1 MAADYTRPMALT
13 SDSSTST
20 KAIAAY
26 SHVNI
31 VADDLDAARD
41 FYGTKLGLPE
51 IPRPDFGIPGAW
63 YRLGPSQ
70 FHIIVVKEMPDLK
83 GTAPH
88 FAIYIPTDEFESTIA
103 ALKADGVAFTSDLRV
118 REDFGVPVKTAF
130 CKDPAG
136 NLIEFTDVALF
147 S

>member
-1 MAADYTRPMALT
+1 MALT
-13 SDSSTST
+13 SEPTTDA
-20 KAIAAY
+20 KALAAY

-41 FYGTKLGLPE
+41 FYGTKLGLAE

-63 YRLGPSQ
+63 FRLGPSQ
-70 FHIIVVKEMPDLK
+70 FHIISVKDMPDLK

-88 FAIYIPTDEFESTIA
+88 FAIYIPTERFESTID
-103 ALKADGVAFTSDLRV
+103 ALKADGVAFTSDV
-118 REDFGVPVKTAF
+118 RTRDDFGVTVKTAF

-147 S
+147 A

>member
-1 MAADYTRPMALT
+1 MAVTTATTHSAKAL
-13 SDSSTST
+13 
-20 KAIAAY
+20 AAY

-41 FYGTKLGLPE
+41 FYGTKLGLTE

-63 YRLGPSQ
+63 FRLGPSQ

-83 GTAPH
+83 GSAPH
-88 FAIYIPTDEFESTIA
+88 FAIHVPTDEFESTIG
-103 ALKADGVAFTSDLRV
+103 ALKSSGVAFTSDIRS
-118 REDFGVPVKTAF
+118 REDFGVAIKTAF

-136 NLIEFTDVALF
+136 NLIEFTDAALF
-147 S
+147 

>member
-1 MAADYTRPMALT
+1 MA
-13 SDSSTST
+13 STTVSAPST
-20 KAIAAY
+20 KTLAGY

-41 FYGTKLGLPE
+41 FYGTKLGLTE
-51 IPRPDFGIPGAW
+51 LARPDFGVPGTW

-70 FHIIVVKEMPDLK
+70 FHIIAVKEMPDLK
-83 GTAPH
+83 GAAPH
-88 FAIYIPTDEFESTIA
+88 FAIYVPTEDFAATIG
-103 ALKADGVAFTSDLRV
+103 ALKDADVTFISDIRT
-118 REDFGVPVKTAF
+118 RDDFGTTVTTAF

-147 S
+147 

>member
-1 MAADYTRPMALT
+1 MASTTDAAPSTPPAGNAAL
-13 SDSSTST
+13 
-20 KAIAAY
+20 AAY

-41 FYGTKLGLPE
+41 FYGTKLGLTE

-63 YRLGPSQ
+63 FRLGPSQ
-70 FHIIVVKEMPDLK
+70 FHIILVPEMPDLK
-83 GTAPH
+83 GAAPH
-88 FAIYIPTDEFESTIA
+88 FAVYVPTADFERTIGE
-103 ALKADGVAFTSDLRV
+103 LKDKGIAFTSDVRV

-130 CKDPAG
+130 CKDPSG

-147 S
+147 A

>member
-1 MAADYTRPMALT
+1 MASTTDAHPSVPAAGNTAL
-13 SDSSTST
+13 
-20 KAIAAY
+20 AAY

-41 FYGTKLGLPE
+41 FYGAKLGLTE
-51 IPRPDFGIPGAW
+51 IPRPNFGIPGAW
-63 YRLGPSQ
+63 FRLGPSQ
-70 FHIIVVKEMPDLK
+70 FHIIVVPEMPDLK
-83 GTAPH
+83 GAAPH
-88 FAIYIPTDEFESTIA
+88 FAVYVPSERFEATIES
-103 ALKADGVAFTSDLRV
+103 LKAQGVAFTSDVRT

-147 S
+147 

>member
-1 MAADYTRPMALT
+1 MAAPT
-13 SDSSTST
+13 TST
-20 KAIAAY
+20 RVAKTLAAY

-41 FYGTKLGLPE
+41 FYGTKLGLTE
-51 IPRPDFGIPGAW
+51 LPRPDFGIPGAW
-63 YRLGPSQ
+63 FRLGPSQ
-70 FHIIVVKEMPDLK
+70 FHIIVVNEMPDLK
-83 GTAPH
+83 GAAPH
-88 FAIYIPTDEFESTIA
+88 FAIYIPTEEFEPTIG
-103 ALKADGVAFTSDLRV
+103 ALKDAGVTFTSDIRS

-147 S
+147 

>member
-1 MAADYTRPMALT
+1 MASTTDAATPTTRTTPAAGNTALV
-13 SDSSTST
+13 
-20 KAIAAY
+20 AY

-41 FYGTKLGLPE
+41 FYGTKLGLTE

-63 YRLGPSQ
+63 FRLGPSQ
-70 FHIIVVKEMPDLK
+70 FHIIVVPEMPDLK
-83 GTAPH
+83 GSAPH
-88 FAIYIPTDEFESTIA
+88 FAVYIPTEGFEA
-103 ALKADGVAFTSDLRV
+103 AIESLKAAGITFTSDVRS

-147 S
+147 

>member
-1 MAADYTRPMALT
+1 MATTDARAHTSPSAPARGNAAL
-13 SDSSTST
+13 
-20 KAIAAY
+20 AAY

-41 FYGTKLGLPE
+41 FYGTKLGLTE

-63 YRLGPSQ
+63 FRLGPSQ
-70 FHIIVVKEMPDLK
+70 FHIIVVPEMPDLK
-83 GTAPH
+83 GSAPH
-88 FAIYIPTDEFESTIA
+88 FAIYVPTDGFEATIGS
-103 ALKADGVAFTSDLRV
+103 LKAAGITFTSDVRT
-118 REDFGVPVKTAF
+118 REDFGVTVKTAF

-147 S
+147 